1 MRSMLSSFH
10 SKDKNTD
17 FSRTVKFE
25 FQGKQLEKKGPLL
38 MGILNI
44 TPDSFFAG
52 SRIELASQ
60 LIITAEKMLHE
71 GADIL
76 DLGAFSTRPGAAEV
90 SEEEEL
96 KRIIPAVKAISEA
109 FKDVVISV
117 DTFRTKVAE
126 KAVEAGAMMIN
137 DISGGT
143 FDTNMPS
150 FIGSNDVPYVM
161 MHLFGTPENRHQ
173 QYQGKEL
180 IQHVEAFFEEQIRK
194 FERFGARQI
203 VLDPGFGFGK
213 TMEGNYQLVARF
225 NELRYGD
232 YPLLA
237 GVSRKSMIHKTLN
250 INPEEALN
258 GSTVLHTF
266 LILNGADILRVHD
279 VKPAREAIDLCMK
292 ISEGRND

>member
-1 MRSMLSSFH
+1 
-10 SKDKNTD
+10 
-17 FSRTVKFE
+17 
-25 FQGKQLEKKGPLL
+25 
-38 MGILNI
+38 
-44 TPDSFFAG
+44 
-52 SRIELASQ
+52 
-60 LIITAEKMLHE
+60 
-71 GADIL
+71 
-76 DLGAFSTRPGAAEV
+76 STRPGAAEV

-126 KAVEAGAMMIN
+126 KAVEAGAMIIN

-143 FDTNMPS
+143 FDASMPS
-150 FIGSNDVPYVM
+150 FIGANDVPYIM
-161 MHLFGTPENRHQ
+161 MHLFGTKENRHK
-173 QYQGKEL
+173 QYQGKDL
-180 IQHVEAFFEEQIRK
+180 IQHVETLFKEQIHT
-194 FERFGARQI
+194 FERFGAKQI

-213 TMEGNYQLVARF
+213 TMEGNFQLVARF

-237 GVSRKSMIHKTLN
+237 GISRKSMIYKTLEVD
-250 INPEEALN
+250 PQEALN

-279 VKPAREAIDLCMK
+279 IKPAKEAIDLCMK
-292 ISEGRND
+292 ISEGRSD

>member
-60 LIITAEKMLHE
+60 LIITAEKMLRE

-109 FKDVVISV
+109 FKDVIISV

-143 FDTNMPS
+143 FDTTMPS

-180 IQHVEAFFEEQIRK
+180 IQHVEAFFKEQIRK

-213 TMEGNYQLVARF
+213 TMEGNYQLAARF

-250 INPEEALN
+250 VNPEEALN

-266 LILNGADILRVHD
+266 LLLNGADILRVHD